1 MLVCLS
7 LAAVAE
13 GIGVSSMFPLLG
25 VVSGSGSGGSRPEI
39 ALRHALANVGLE
51 PTIEVLLGVIVAGT
65 LTKAALTLVAQR
77 QIGFTVAHV
86 ATDLR
91 LALLRG
97 VLSARWLYYVRQPI
111 GALAN
116 SFATEAM
123 RAAEA
128 YLFGA
133 TMISQIIETAIYVT
147 IAAMVSWRTALAA
160 AVVGA
165 FSIGALSGLVRR
177 SKRFGQK
184 QTRIMRGVLGQMT
197 DVLYSVKPLKAM
209 GREPLI
215 APLLENET
223 ERLNRIQRRQ
233 VISKE
238 AVRALQE
245 PVVILSLVVGLY
257 LAMKSWKLA
266 FDELLVLAMLFSRA
280 LYALNK
286 VQKSYQQMVASESAF
301 WALQATIDESTHQ
314 AEITTG
320 RLAPTF
326 DRTISLRGVDFS
338 YGDRPILN
346 NVSLT
351 IPAGEVVAVVGPSG
365 AGKTTIA
372 DLMLGLVRPQRGEV
386 YLDETP
392 LAEVDLAA
400 WRHMVGYVPQEML
413 LLHEDVMLNV
423 TLGDPKLSREDAEE
437 ALRAAGAWDFVC
449 ELPQGMETPLGER
462 GARLSGGQRQRI
474 AIARALVNRP
484 RLLVLDEATASLDPQ
499 SEAGIYAT
507 VRSLRGKTAIL
518 AISHQPGLLEVA
530 DHVHR
535 LTDGELV
542 RMTSDP
548 AAGDQAH
555 ARAI

>member
-1 MLVCLS
+1 MRLLLVLGRRYPGRSLVMLVCLS

-147 IAAMVSWRTALAA
+147 IVAMVSWRTALAA

-386 YLDETP
+386 YL
-392 LAEVDLAA
+392 AA

-474 AIARALVNRP
+474 AIA
-484 RLLVLDEATASLDPQ
+484 
-499 SEAGIYAT
+499 
-507 VRSLRGKTAIL
+507 
-518 AISHQPGLLEVA
+518 
-530 DHVHR
+530 
-535 LTDGELV
+535 
-542 RMTSDP
+542 
-548 AAGDQAH
+548 
-555 ARAI
+555 